1 MTPNATAREGRLAY
15 ESGQWE
21 RGDLLRPGGIE
32 LTVRAILCCGLMP
45 GARVLDVGC
54 GAGTS
59 LCYLQQT
66 LGLNVTGIDMS
77 ASAYMQT
84 LPAATDRAPM
94 VQGDGTC
101 LPFATNSMDAVIAEC
116 TLSLIEDKQKVLA
129 ECFRV
134 LTGQGRL
141 VITDV
146 YARNPQAVERL
157 RAFRGTCVS
166 GMIVREEL
174 ETELASQ
181 GFQVE
186 MWEDH
191 SDVLKH
197 LLFRIVM
204 EHGSL
209 QQLWTRDGTK
219 KQEAERINQ
228 AMRDV
233 RPGYFLLIAVKK
245 RGMQQ

>member
-1 MTPNATAREGRLAY
+1 MTPNTTATEGRLAY
-15 ESGQWE
+15 ESGQCE

-59 LCYLQQT
+59 LCYLQQM
-66 LGLNVTGIDMS
+66 LGLSVTGIDTS

-84 LPAATDRAPM
+84 LAAADRAPM
-94 VQGDGTC
+94 VQGDATS
-101 LPFATNSMDAVIAEC
+101 LPFATASMDAVIAEC

-129 ECFRV
+129 ECARV
-134 LTGQGRL
+134 VSGPGRL
-141 VITDV
+141 AITDM
-146 YARNPQAVERL
+146 YARNPQAVGCL

-191 SDVLKH
+191 SDVLKQ

-204 EHGSL
+204 EDGSL